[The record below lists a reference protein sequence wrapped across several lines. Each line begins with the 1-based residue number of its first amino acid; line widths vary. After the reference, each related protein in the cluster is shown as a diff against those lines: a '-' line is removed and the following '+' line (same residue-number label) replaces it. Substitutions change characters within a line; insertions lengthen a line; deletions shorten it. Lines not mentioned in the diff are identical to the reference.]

1 MHVSLQNPLGVF
13 SICNFNLRNLK
24 GNGNAPNVSI
34 SPSCITG
41 LPTQNLHGPK
51 GTKVALCS
59 GPTLGHH
66 GTNVDSP
73 LEWASHREPA
83 VSPKLWSSPE

>member
-1 MHVSLQNPLGVF
+1 MHVSSQNPLGVF
-13 SICNFNLRNLK
+13 SIRNFNLRNLK

-51 GTKVALCS
+51 GTKVALD
-59 GPTLGHH
+59 PH
-66 GTNVDSP
+66 
-73 LEWASHREPA
+73 WAIMGLMWIVR
-83 VSPKLWSSPE
+83 